1 MTPNSNHLI
10 ILPFDVFPIFSL
22 FFFMYLKCV
31 KSICP
36 YVILPH
42 HTSLGFLWLL
52 AGHVAAWAGRWA
64 RRADPPWALGQ
75 CRACP
80 PGMAGRR
87 RIGKP
92 PSLGKIKQESIQI
105 LRALGHGRR
114 GHVGPILD
122 ASVVGQGRCGHA
134 RPSPPSGGT
143 GAARPPPPLGWPVMP
158 RAERC
163 PVAGR
168 RGDSSVER
176 RPVVWRRLA
185 AGRRS
190 ALGRRPA
197 AGCRLAVLGHERD
210 RE

>member
-134 RPSPPSGGT
+134 RCCQ
-143 GAARPPPPLGWPVMP
+143 A
-158 RAERC
+158 
-163 PVAGR
+163 VA
-168 RGDSSVER
+168 
-176 RPVVWRRLA
+176 
-185 AGRRS
+185 
-190 ALGRRPA
+190 ALGRDGRSQA
-197 AGCRLAVLGHERD
+197 AATLGLAGHA
-210 RE
+210 